1 MNTSYHTIPKE
12 KAYLQAQA
20 HADTTA
26 LQIMHYL
33 NCIEAF
39 RNRDED
45 TWDSVGTL
53 NSINAKLD
61 EVLSKIVAYHDLR
74 VAEEDR

>member
-1 MNTSYHTIPKE
+1 MNTDYKTISRSNT
-12 KAYLQAQA
+12 YLQAQA

-26 LQIMHYL
+26 LQIMHHL

-45 TWDSVGTL
+45 TWDAIGTL

-61 EVLSKIVAYHDLR
+61 EVLAEIVVYHDLR

>member
-1 MNTSYHTIPKE
+1 MNTNYKTIQRSKT
-12 KAYLQAQA
+12 YLQAQA

-26 LQIMHYL
+26 LQIIHHL

-45 TWDSVGTL
+45 TWGAIGTL

-61 EVLSKIVAYHDLR
+61 EVLAEIVAYHDLR
-74 VAEEDR
+74 VAEENR